1 MSHQA
6 GTHVLPQVYL
16 PTRASDGPRLRGF
29 PLPPLPKW
37 ETPERVSGPDTEV
50 TLCLP
55 FSLLFRQVIFPRRS
69 RGGVAYRYYGK
80 ILFEVI
86 LVPLRDFLSAV

>member
-1 MSHQA
+1 MAHKLSRWVRT
-6 GTHVLPQVYL
+6 G
-16 PTRASDGPRLRGF
+16 SDGILAP
-29 PLPPLPKW
+29 PHPPLPKW

>member
-1 MSHQA
+1 MWGCTA
-6 GTHVLPQVYL
+6 GALGRVDAGVES
-16 PTRASDGPRLRGF
+16 A
-29 PLPPLPKW
+29 
-37 ETPERVSGPDTEV
+37 ERVSGPDTEV

-69 RGGVAYRYYGK
+69 RGGVAYRYYGI